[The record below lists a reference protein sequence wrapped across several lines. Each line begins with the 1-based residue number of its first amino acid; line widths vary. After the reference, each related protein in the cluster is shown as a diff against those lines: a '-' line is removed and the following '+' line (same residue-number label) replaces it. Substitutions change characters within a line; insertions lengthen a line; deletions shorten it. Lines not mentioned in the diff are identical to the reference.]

1 VASKNRGPPL
11 DTSWTD
17 KYQPS
22 LAANRLSGESG
33 GSSEQETSRTSQRD
47 GRPHFY
53 KYLITIVNALCPF
66 GAAASFEDAQSLH
79 LRKWLQP

>member
-33 GSSEQETSRTSQRD
+33 GSSEQETSLDKNLVELRNETV
-47 GRPHFY
+47 GYIFY
-53 KYLITIVNALCPF
+53 RLLITIVNALCPF
-66 GAAASFEDAQSLH
+66 WGSCEF
-79 LRKWLQP
+79 